1 MLATLKH
8 YPPALNL
15 LLSAS
20 LILTLARAITLPY
33 LVIYLS
39 GHFGLSI
46 ADIGLVIGST
56 LIIGSLLSLYG
67 GFLVDRMRSY
77 RLMLTF
83 CAVFTLGFLGAAIAP
98 ALWLFYLCLVAV
110 NLAYA
115 VIDIAVKAGFG
126 SLLAVDRRSEA
137 FSIKYTL
144 TNIGYAVGPF
154 LGAGLATVDA
164 SLPFMLSAGL
174 GAGFLLIYCV
184 WGDRHLLTAEANP
197 PSIAFLAVGTLLL
210 RDYRLVCFTLG
221 GLLSAVVFGQ
231 FTAYLSQYLIVTTT
245 PQETYRIISTLVAT
259 NALMVISLQYSLG
272 KRISPRYLNR
282 WLAAGLSLFIVGLGG
297 FALSTTLVMWVLSM
311 AIFTLGEI
319 IVFPAEYMFIDN
331 IAPNHLRGMYYA
343 AQNLSNVGAALGPVL
358 CGWVLATQP
367 AYSMF
372 YMLVV
377 FVVAGGL
384 MYCLGGSIG
393 SQRGHLTPP
402 ADG

>member
-83 CAVFTLGFLGAAIAP
+83 CAVFTLGFLGAAVAP
-98 ALWLFYLCLVAV
+98 VFWLFYLCLVAV

-126 SLLAVDRRSEA
+126 SLLPVDRRSEA

-154 LGAGLATVDA
+154 LGAGLAAVDA

-174 GAGFLLIYCV
+174 GAGFLLIYGV
-184 WGDRHLLTAEANP
+184 WGDRYLLTAEANP
-197 PSIAFLAVGTLLL
+197 PAIAFLAVGTLLL

-297 FALSTTLVMWVLSM
+297 FAVSTTLVMWVLSM

-358 CGWVLATQP
+358 CGWVLATQS

-393 SQRGHLTPP
+393 SQHGHLTPP

>member
-8 YPPALNL
+8 YPPALKL

-83 CAVFTLGFLGAAIAP
+83 CAVFTLGFLGAAVAP
-98 ALWLFYLCLVAV
+98 VLWLFYLCLVAV

-126 SLLAVDRRSEA
+126 SLLPVERRSEA

-184 WGDRHLLTAEANP
+184 WGDRYLLTAEANP
-197 PSIAFLAVGTLLL
+197 PSIAFLAIGTLLL

-297 FALSTTLVMWVLSM
+297 FAVSTTLVMWVLSM

-343 AQNLSNVGAALGPVL
+343 AQNLGNVGAALGPVL